1 MSTNLVEN
9 AKVSGPDVHTFARL
23 FELLG
28 LPQAQLDQLAEN
40 LRFAFDTSASNRSSP
55 LAPLL
60 PQRVEQLVWLGLPP
74 STVAALQPFV
84 TLLPMRTPVNLNTA
98 SAEVIYASVDGLS
111 MADAQRLVTAR
122 ERSPFRTINDARQA
136 VNASQATFAEGQV
149 NVGVASRFFEVR
161 SRLRLDQLVV
171 EEHSVLMRDGLEVR
185 VLQRERGA
193 PDPAASSTQPGKR

>member
-1 MSTNLVEN
+1 MKS
-9 AKVSGPDVHTFARL
+9 
-23 FELLG
+23 
-28 LPQAQLDQLAEN
+28 
-40 LRFAFDTSASNRSSP
+40 
-55 LAPLL
+55 
-60 PQRVEQLVWLGLPP
+60 
-74 STVAALQPFV
+74 
-84 TLLPMRTPVNLNTA
+84 
-98 SAEVIYASVDGLS
+98 
-111 MADAQRLVTAR
+111 
-122 ERSPFRTINDARQA
+122 SPFRTINDARQA